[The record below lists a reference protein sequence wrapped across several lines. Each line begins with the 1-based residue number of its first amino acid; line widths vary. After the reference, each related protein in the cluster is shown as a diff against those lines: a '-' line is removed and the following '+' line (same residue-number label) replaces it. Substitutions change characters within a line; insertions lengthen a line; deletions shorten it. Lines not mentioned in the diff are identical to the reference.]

1 MKIKK
6 NHWEVALS
14 DENRKE
20 LDEDLINRLNE
31 EYDGDLPVSSH
42 KPKGIRLV
50 GLVTAIVFL
59 ALVFGN
65 WFTLISFPSLG
76 FLHRSSELAQHPEI
90 QKLRQAVVEISSANS
105 KGTGFNIDERGLIIT
120 NYHVVKNTS
129 FIKVTFYGGAAYNGR
144 VLASFPEIDLAV
156 ISIEG
161 ENLPTLELETGKE
174 AAAGDKVTII
184 GNPLWFSHVA
194 KEGEIVGKTM
204 LKEWDIPVFKV
215 RAPIHKGNSGSPVIN
230 SDGKVVAVIFAT
242 LESQT
247 EEIMGLAV
255 PVRHIDNLYTE
266 RE

>member
-1 MKIKK
+1 MKK
-6 NHWEVALS
+6 NKDYWKIPLS
-14 DENRKE
+14 NENRNE
-20 LDEDLINRLNE
+20 LDEGLINRLNA
-31 EYDGDLPVSSH
+31 EYDEDLPVSSH
-42 KPKGIRLV
+42 RPKGIRLV

-65 WFTLISFPSLG
+65 LFSLINFPSLG
-76 FLHRSSELAQHPEI
+76 FLHKSSELAQNPEI

-105 KGTGFNIDERGLIIT
+105 RGTGFNIDERGLIIT
-120 NYHVVKNTS
+120 NYHVVENLS

-161 ENLPTLELETGKE
+161 EDLPTLELETGKE

-194 KEGEIVGKTM
+194 KEGEIVGITM
-204 LKEWDIPVFKV
+204 LKEWDIPVFKI

-230 SDGKVVAVIFAT
+230 SEGKVVGVIFAT
-242 LESQT
+242 LESQA

-255 PVRHIDNLYTE
+255 PVRHIDNLYTR